1 MYGSDH
7 VMEIVM
13 VSESLDE
20 DDADPSQTSEDRVVS
35 AYTCPYLYED
45 LMDK

>member
-1 MYGSDH
+1 M
-7 VMEIVM
+7 MEIVM

-20 DDADPSQTSEDRVVS
+20 EDADPSQTSEDREVS
-35 AYTCPYLYED
+35 AYTCPYMSED